1 MRLIAGPEKKTRVFS
16 EQERTITAYHEIGHA
31 LVGHYLEHT
40 DPVHKISIVGRGQAL
55 GLTVSLPT
63 RDRFLTTRS
72 ALLDQLAM
80 TLGGRAA
87 EELVF
92 DEITTGAA
100 NDLEKATA
108 TARQMITR
116 YGMSERLG
124 PRVFGTNP
132 QQPFLGRELGDEPAY
147 SQELAQEIDEEI
159 HRLIEEAHQRT
170 RTVLRTHHE
179 TMHRLAKILI
189 EQETI
194 EKEEFE
200 HLLRGEPEQNP
211 HAHDTPRKRPNPTR
225 PKRKRAPKPQPAPS
239 G

>member
-1 MRLIAGPEKKTRVFS
+1 
-16 EQERTITAYHEIGHA
+16 
-31 LVGHYLEHT
+31 
-40 DPVHKISIVGRGQAL
+40 
-55 GLTVSLPT
+55 
-63 RDRFLTTRS
+63 
-72 ALLDQLAM
+72 
-80 TLGGRAA
+80 
-87 EELVF
+87 
-92 DEITTGAA
+92 
-100 NDLEKATA
+100 
-108 TARQMITR
+108 MITR

-159 HRLIEEAHQRT
+159 HRLIEEAHQRA
-170 RTVLRTHHE
+170 RTVLRTHQE
-179 TMHRLAKILI
+179 TTHRLAKILI

-194 EKEEFE
+194 EKDQFE

-225 PKRKRAPKPQPAPS
+225 PKRKRAPKPQPAPAPS